1 VPNRY
6 KMGGFWLGNYFG
18 VEDYFEYPGKRD
30 LLYFIYKSKW
40 TKKYTVEP
48 YKIINPRQM
57 GALYEIYLAD
67 YDAVKEAV
75 EEKVRA
81 FEKRVWNYEIK
92 DFNAAWDTYMA
103 ELYEAG
109 LGSIVEKYYNSLE
122 FPSYTLPDFN
132 STIRS
137 FKGLK

>member
-1 VPNRY
+1 
-6 KMGGFWLGNYFG
+6 
-18 VEDYFEYPGKRD
+18 
-30 LLYFIYKSKW
+30 
-40 TKKYTVEP
+40 
-48 YKIINPRQM
+48 
-57 GALYEIYLAD
+57 
-67 YDAVKEAV
+67 
-75 EEKVRA
+75 
-81 FEKRVWNYEIK
+81 
-92 DFNAAWDTYMA
+92 MA

>member
-1 VPNRY
+1 
-6 KMGGFWLGNYFG
+6 
-18 VEDYFEYPGKRD
+18 
-30 LLYFIYKSKW
+30 
-40 TKKYTVEP
+40 
-48 YKIINPRQM
+48 M
-57 GALYEIYLAD
+57 GALYEKYLAD